1 MTPWDTIVAP
11 TTPYGHSGV
20 ANIRISGSDALNIL
34 SKLSG
39 GQVFSNR
46 RATLSSLKGFDK
58 NFIDRCLVTLF
69 RGPESYTG
77 EDVVE
82 ISSHG
87 NPAIVDAFVC
97 AVCEC
102 GGRIAEPGEF
112 TRRAF
117 INGKIDLVQAEAVAA
132 IIHSKSIESSRSQ
145 QKILGG
151 SLSKILTSLQTSI
164 SKLLSRVEHQLDV
177 SEEDV
182 SVSEKKNLSSLLSE
196 DIATVKQLKGTY
208 ALGRL
213 LNYGATAVIVGETNV
228 GKSTLLNCLSGSDRA
243 IVSNI
248 PGTTRDSI
256 EVELLLGGV
265 PVLFIDTAGFRT
277 TKDIIEKEGVSR
289 TYRHI
294 KAADL
299 IISLTDNPGKKHFK
313 KSDSPII
320 NVLNKQDL
328 RGKKTNNGRV
338 IHISSKKGIGVGV
351 LKRRIIKELGINN
364 ISTEMT
370 YLSTGR
376 QYRAIKDCSAA
387 LDRASDIITPPTFD
401 VELFS
406 FEIRASL
413 DAIDAILGKTSP
425 DDILNHVF
433 ATMCVGK

>member
-1 MTPWDTIVAP
+1 MTLWDTIVAP

-39 GQVFSNR
+39 GQVFSSR
-46 RATLSSLKGFDK
+46 CVTLSSLKDRDE

-87 NPAIVDAFVC
+87 NPAIVDAFVN
-97 AVCEC
+97 AICEC

-117 INGKIDLVQAEAVAA
+117 INGKMDLVQAEAVAA

-164 SKLLSRVEHQLDV
+164 SNLLSRVEHQLDV

-182 SVSEKKNLSSLLSE
+182 SISEKKTQSSLLGE
-196 DIATVKQLKGTY
+196 DITTVKRLKGPYT
-208 ALGRL
+208 LGRL

-277 TKDIIEKEGVSR
+277 TQDIIEKEGVNR

-294 KAADL
+294 EAADL

-313 KSDSPII
+313 KSDKPTI

-328 RGKKTNNGRV
+328 RDKKTNNSRV
-338 IHISSKKGIGVGV
+338 IHISSKKEIGIGI
-351 LKRRIIKELGINN
+351 LKNRVMRELGVNN

-370 YLSTGR
+370 YLSTSR
-376 QYRAIKDCSAA
+376 QYLAIKECSAA
-387 LDRASDIITPPTFD
+387 LDRANSLNALSAFD
-401 VELFS
+401 CELFS
-406 FEIRASL
+406 FEIRSSL

>member
-1 MTPWDTIVAP
+1 MTPGDTIVAP

-20 ANIRISGSDALNIL
+20 ANIRISGSGALNIL

-39 GQVFSNR
+39 GQVFSSR
-46 RATLSSLKGFDK
+46 CVTLSSLKDLDE
-58 NFIDRCLVTLF
+58 NIIDRCLVTLF
-69 RGPESYTG
+69 LGPESYTG

-87 NPAIVDAFVC
+87 NPAIVDAFVRTVC
-97 AVCEC
+97 AC
-102 GGRIAEPGEF
+102 GGRLAEPGEF

-117 INGKIDLVQAEAVAA
+117 LNGKIDLVQAEAVTA

-151 SLSKILTSLQTSI
+151 SLSKILTSLQTNI
-164 SKLLSRVEHQLDV
+164 SALLSRVEYQLDI
-177 SEEDV
+177 SEEAV
-182 SVSEKKNLSSLLSE
+182 SISEKETLSSLLRGVTT
-196 DIATVKQLKGTY
+196 TVKQLKGTY

-213 LNYGATAVIVGETNV
+213 LNNGATVVIVGETNV

-243 IVSNI
+243 IVSDV

-265 PVLFIDTAGFRT
+265 PVLFIDTAGLRT
-277 TKDIIEKEGVSR
+277 TQDVVEKEGVNR

-299 IISLTDNPGKKHFK
+299 IVSLTDSPNKKHFTQSNK
-313 KSDSPII
+313 PII

-328 RGKKTNNGRV
+328 RGEKTNSARV
-338 IHISSKKGIGVGV
+338 IHISSKQNKGIGA
-351 LKRRIIKELGINN
+351 LKNRVMRELGVNN
-364 ISTEMT
+364 MSTEMT
-370 YLSTGR
+370 YLSTNR
-376 QYRAIKDCSAA
+376 QYLAIKECSAA
-387 LDRASDIITPPTFD
+387 LDRANSFIAFSAFD
-401 VELFS
+401 CELFS

-413 DAIDAILGKTSP
+413 DAVDSILGNTSP